1 MPAQLKNASAFVPLG
16 WNGGSRRLHGGKFL
30 NAAFSTLLSVVQ
42 LLVRSPSTGCLTFF
56 LWNKGG
62 SARLTRN
69 IQGRVCAVSRGSNWG
84 GGPADPCGKSSAKM
98 KHFHPICPKTA
109 MDNLKKAIK
118 TTVLVKIFKKFKK
131 MVSMKIFICFSCH
144 VFSLPPPQMS

>member
-69 IQGRVCAVSRGSNWG
+69 IQGGGSVPCR
-84 GGPADPCGKSSAKM
+84 GGPTGVGGPLTHAENRA
-98 KHFHPICPKTA
+98 PK
-109 MDNLKKAIK
+109 
-118 TTVLVKIFKKFKK
+118 
-131 MVSMKIFICFSCH
+131 
-144 VFSLPPPQMS
+144 